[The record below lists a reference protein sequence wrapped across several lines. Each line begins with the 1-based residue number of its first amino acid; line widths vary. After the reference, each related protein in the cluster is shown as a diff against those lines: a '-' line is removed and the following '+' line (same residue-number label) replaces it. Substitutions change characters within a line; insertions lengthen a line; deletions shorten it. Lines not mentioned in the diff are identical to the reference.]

1 MENIK
6 EIGEELEKLNT
17 KAEETTQEESLDSSE
32 KEMALD
38 LSAQLKE
45 MVDALDKELKDTNPL
60 ILLGV
65 FALGLF
71 VGRLLPK

>member
-1 MENIK
+1 
-6 EIGEELEKLNT
+6 
-17 KAEETTQEESLDSSE
+17 
-32 KEMALD
+32 
-38 LSAQLKE
+38 